1 MCLRDVQAI
10 PSTALNLSA
19 GSSREQEEFE
29 RLRNALSTSQAEVS
43 RLRTQLRSQ
52 ELQNERNSEELNT
65 YREALQKRDDEN
77 SSSRTTE
84 DRNRAAAVF
93 PAPLLLQ
100 QFVWAPLYDCGCC
113 SQYGPC
119 NSRRLTQMS
128 LTRSRPS
135 HAPSRIRPC
144 ASSAAAGQL
153 QAAFRPGT
161 LAARASVGKE
171 PSRFPRAGAGHA
183 KYPSAAATIPLIGEW
198 RAKTSDVGGVL
209 GTTQSSLAVATK
221 PEALSHR

>member
-1 MCLRDVQAI
+1 VCLRDVQAI

-113 SQYGPC
+113 LSMT
-119 NSRRLTQMS
+119 LV
-128 LTRSRPS
+128 
-135 HAPSRIRPC
+135 IR
-144 ASSAAAGQL
+144 
-153 QAAFRPGT
+153 
-161 LAARASVGKE
+161 
-171 PSRFPRAGAGHA
+171 
-183 KYPSAAATIPLIGEW
+183 
-198 RAKTSDVGGVL
+198 GV
-209 GTTQSSLAVATK
+209 
-221 PEALSHR
+221 